1 MHILYSCLLVILQNT
16 MIVYDFNSNSKANDW
31 LVVDD
36 VVMGGRS
43 DGNFYI
49 NENGYGVFE
58 GDVSLE
64 NNGGFS
70 SVRHTCKT
78 INAKGY
84 SKIRLHVK
92 GDGKTYQLRLKSN
105 RNNYYSYAGY
115 FQSDNNWG
123 TIDIPFK
130 ALLPV
135 FRGRDLDLPNF
146 QGDTIEEIGILIG
159 NKKAQS
165 FKLVIDKIELIK

>member
-1 MHILYSCLLVILQNT
+1 MSLLYSCLILMLLNS
-16 MIVYDFNSNSKANDW
+16 MILYDFNSKSKANDW

-49 NENGYGVFE
+49 DENGHGVFE
-58 GDVSLE
+58 GEISLE

-70 SVRHTCKT
+70 SVRHNCES
-78 INAKGY
+78 IHVSGY

-92 GDGKTYQLRLKSN
+92 GDGNTYQLRLKSN
-105 RNNYYSYAGY
+105 QNDYYSYTAY

-123 TIDIPFK
+123 AIDIPLK
-130 ALLPV
+130 AFYPV
-135 FRGRDLDLPNF
+135 FRGRNLDLPNF
-146 QGDTIEEIGILIG
+146 QGETIEEIGILIG
-159 NKKAQS
+159 NKKAQT
-165 FKLVIDKIELIK
+165 FKLVLDKIELIK

>member
-1 MHILYSCLLVILQNT
+1 MLLIFQNT
-16 MIVYDFNSNSKANDW
+16 MTLYDFNTDSKANDW

-49 NENGYGVFE
+49 DEDGYGIFE
-58 GDVSLE
+58 GEVSLE

-70 SVRHTCKT
+70 SVRHNCNT
-78 INAKGY
+78 INVSDY
-84 SKIRLHVK
+84 SKIRLHIR
-92 GDGKTYQLRLKSN
+92 GDGSTYQLRIKSN
-105 RNNYYSYAGY
+105 RSDYYSYAAY

-123 TIDIPFK
+123 TVDIPFR
-130 ALLPV
+130 AMAPV

-146 QGDTIEEIGILIG
+146 KGETIEEIGFLIG

-165 FKLVIDKIELIK
+165 FKLQIDKIELIK

>member
-1 MHILYSCLLVILQNT
+1 MYVLFILLFMITQNT
-16 MIVYDFNSNSKANDW
+16 STLYDFNTKSQANDW

-36 VVMGGRS
+36 VVMGGQS

-49 NENGYGVFE
+49 NEHGHGVFE
-58 GDVSLE
+58 GTISLE

-70 SVRHTCKT
+70 SIKHECQT
-78 INAKGY
+78 IEVKGY

-92 GDGKTYQLRLKSN
+92 GDGNTYQVRIKN
-105 RNNYYSYAGY
+105 KRDNYYSYAAY
-115 FQSDNNWG
+115 FQSDNNWE
-123 TIDIPFK
+123 TIEIPFE

-146 QGDTIEEIGILIG
+146 QGETIEEVGILIG

-165 FKLVIDKIELIK
+165 FKLVIDKIELVR

>member
-1 MHILYSCLLVILQNT
+1 MIL
-16 MIVYDFNSNSKANDW
+16 YDFNPESKANDW

-49 NENGYGVFE
+49 DEDGYGIFE
-58 GDVSLE
+58 GEVSLE

-70 SVRHTCKT
+70 SVRHNCKT
-78 INAKGY
+78 FNVSDY
-84 SKIRLHVK
+84 SKIRMHIR
-92 GDGKTYQLRLKSN
+92 GDGNTYQLRIKSN
-105 RNNYYSYAGY
+105 RNDYYSYAAY

-123 TIDIPFK
+123 TVDIPFK
-130 ALLPV
+130 AMAPV

-146 QGDTIEEIGILIG
+146 KGETIEEIGLLIG
-159 NKKAQS
+159 NKKAQT
-165 FKLVIDKIELIK
+165 FKLKIDKIELIK